1 MIMTIFAGIL
11 AAAPI
16 STPGPVGDIHG
27 TLIDAGNKAPA
38 VLIIPG
44 SGPTDRDGNNPM
56 GVKAAPY
63 RLLAEGLAERGVTSV
78 RADKRGLFASKA
90 AVADANAVTLADYA
104 GDAHG
109 WAKALRSRTENAC
122 IWLIGHSEGGL
133 VALQAAQDSIGICGV
148 VLVAAPGRRMGD
160 LIREQLRSNPANA
173 PVLDSALA
181 AIAALEAGQRVD
193 VTGMNPALLPL
204 FAPQVQ
210 GYLIDLMA
218 ADPARLAKGLTVPL
232 LIIHG
237 SEDLQI
243 AEADAKAL
251 HAAQPKSRL
260 ITLPGMN
267 HVLKAVPPG
276 DRAANF
282 AAYADPALPLA
293 PGLIDAI
300 ASFVTK
306 H

>member
-1 MIMTIFAGIL
+1 MIMTIMAGLL

-16 STPGPVGDIHG
+16 TTPGPVGDIHG
-27 TLIDAGNKAPA
+27 TLIDAGSKAPT

-63 RLLAEGLAERGVTSV
+63 RLLAEGLAERGISSV
-78 RADKRGLFASKA
+78 RADKRGLFASKD

-104 GDAHG
+104 QDAHG
-109 WAKALRSRTENAC
+109 WAKTLRARTGAGC
-122 IWLIGHSEGGL
+122 IWLVGHSEGGL
-133 VALQAAQDSIGICGV
+133 VALKAAQDSSGICGV
-148 VLVAAPGRRMGD
+148 VLVATPGRRMGD
-160 LIREQLRSNPANA
+160 VLREQLRSNPANA
-173 PVLDSALA
+173 PLLGSALT
-181 AIAALEAGQRVD
+181 AIAALEAGRRVD

-218 ADPARLAKGLTVPL
+218 ADPALLAKSLAVPL

-237 SEDLQI
+237 VEDLQV
-243 AEADAKAL
+243 AEADANAL
-251 HAAQPKSRL
+251 HNAQSKSRL
-260 ITLPGMN
+260 VSIAGMN
-267 HVLKAVPPG
+267 HVLKQVPAG

-282 AAYADPALPLA
+282 AAYADSAKP
-293 PGLIDAI
+293 IDPTLVETI
-300 ASFVTK
+300 VSFVLR
-306 H
+306 

>member
-1 MIMTIFAGIL
+1 MIMTIMAGLL

-16 STPGPVGDIHG
+16 TTPGPVGDIHG
-27 TLIDAGNKAPA
+27 TLIDAGSKAPT

-63 RLLAEGLAERGVTSV
+63 RLLAEGLAERGISSV
-78 RADKRGLFASKA
+78 RADKRGLFASKD

-104 GDAHG
+104 KDAHG
-109 WAKALRSRTENAC
+109 WAKTLRARTGAGC
-122 IWLIGHSEGGL
+122 IWLVGHSEGGL
-133 VALQAAQDSIGICGV
+133 VALKAAQDSSGICGV
-148 VLVAAPGRRMGD
+148 VLVATPGRRMGD
-160 LIREQLRSNPANA
+160 VLREQLRSNPANA
-173 PVLDSALA
+173 PLLGSALT
-181 AIAALEAGQRVD
+181 AIAALEAGRRVD

-218 ADPARLAKGLTVPL
+218 ADPALLAKSLAVPL

-237 SEDLQI
+237 VEDLQV
-243 AEADAKAL
+243 AEADANAL
-251 HAAQPKSRL
+251 HNAQSKSRL
-260 ITLPGMN
+260 VSIAGMN
-267 HVLKAVPPG
+267 HVLKQVPAG

-282 AAYADPALPLA
+282 AAYADSAKP
-293 PGLIDAI
+293 IDPTLVETI
-300 ASFVTK
+300 VSFVLR
-306 H
+306 